1 MPSSVR
7 TLGIALLATVASG
20 TPALAEPFRTL
31 DQCRAVVRQQS
42 RSLEGY
48 ECLLAHRF
56 GHEDEVLRFLEA
68 RLRSHP
74 GDPRPRLYRAVVHH
88 FAGDTYD
95 LDEYVRAEEGFAR
108 EQDMAGQVHALTAHV
123 SALCVNPPTCD
134 EHAHALLR
142 RAGELAVASGQLPL
156 IQRCEIWRLK
166 LEIVAGNLV
175 GAEESSARLRA
186 LGEPANAF
194 LKLDGLQLRGVLA
207 TRFLDYA
214 QARELSRQMLDG
226 LAPGDPRRAQAL
238 GSIAAASVHLAL
250 QGIESREVAEK
261 LVREALQEQK
271 RVGLALWYPWGSS
284 WRWGVWG

>member
-1 MPSSVR
+1 
-7 TLGIALLATVASG
+7 
-20 TPALAEPFRTL
+20 
-31 DQCRAVVRQQS
+31 
-42 RSLEGY
+42 
-48 ECLLAHRF
+48 
-56 GHEDEVLRFLEA
+56 
-68 RLRSHP
+68 
-74 GDPRPRLYRAVVHH
+74 
-88 FAGDTYD
+88 
-95 LDEYVRAEEGFAR
+95 
-108 EQDMAGQVHALTAHV
+108 MAGQVHALTAHV